1 MRLNGISSDILV
13 AAKRVVLC
21 QIVLAVG
28 VVLYEVFFGNKVDM
42 ESSALGVVI
51 AMLPPL
57 FGFIYASLK
66 VHKNPNYSL
75 RDLMQMSRV
84 VKITYTF
91 LMFILAFQFFKL
103 DNPVLLYAYI
113 FTMIGYFLTP
123 FITASTRSEYV

>member
-42 ESSALGVVI
+42 ESSALGIVI
-51 AMLPPL
+51 AMLSPL

-66 VHKNPNYSL
+66 VRKNPNYSL

-103 DNPVLLYAYI
+103 DNPVILYAYI

>member
-1 MRLNGISSDILV
+1 MRLNGISGDILV

-21 QIVLAVG
+21 QVVLAVG

-42 ESSALGVVI
+42 ESSALGIVI

-57 FGFIYASLK
+57 FGFIYTSLK
-66 VHKNPNYSL
+66 VRKNPNYSL

-103 DNPVLLYAYI
+103 DNPVILYAYI
-113 FTMIGYFLTP
+113 LTMVGYFLTP

>member
-1 MRLNGISSDILV
+1 MRLDGISGDILV
-13 AAKRVVLC
+13 AAKKVILC
-21 QIVLAVG
+21 QVVLAVG
-28 VVLYEVFFGNKVDM
+28 VVLFEVFLGNKVDM
-42 ESSALGVVI
+42 ESSALGIVI

-66 VHKNPNYSL
+66 VRKNPNYSL

-103 DNPVLLYAYI
+103 DNPVILYAYI

>member
-1 MRLNGISSDILV
+1 
-13 AAKRVVLC
+13 
-21 QIVLAVG
+21 
-28 VVLYEVFFGNKVDM
+28 M

-103 DNPVLLYAYI
+103 DNPVILYAYI